1 MEEGAV
7 YKAGAAIRLKPHFPS
22 KKAHRRRTKS
32 QGFPLT
38 YAFNLPALIFKEI
51 KISQAARG
59 PDFPGIYYPH
69 SQFDSLSG

>member
-7 YKAGAAIRLKPHFPS
+7 YKARTAIRLKPHFPS

-38 YAFNLPALIFKEI
+38 YAFNLPEI

-69 SQFDSLSG
+69 SQFDHLSG